1 MYLKVM
7 SAVGPSFDGLNIE
20 EIDVQANITSTNYI
34 ATNDNEQYATTGQNM
49 EIIAAAAAPTFTFR
63 NSSGGITGELKAGKV
78 TLTQPS
84 TLITTSGG
92 LTLENNDTS
101 PALIVRKTAGTNKG
115 VAASITTD
123 SNTSATLNLANEN
136 TSSNVGLQ
144 VLAPNIISTARVQIL
159 LGRDTSNTG
168 NSYSLASVY
177 NTVGIFKRFEIVP
190 FGDTEIFRGYRSNSP
205 STSATTGSVVI
216 PGDLTSSTKV
226 SSKALTLY
234 SSVSG
239 SATLN
244 VPSTIASPYTLTL
257 PNTLGTNGQVL
268 TCGAPSGGVATTSW
282 NDPPLITY
290 SGVYSREITS
300 TQTIGSGGTTGF
312 VIFDAAATVNNTG
325 TIPISVDAGA
335 QYIFRNN
342 ASYTTA
348 YQVSYTVVWLA
359 NNSGTAGAVKQTWI
373 SKNLSFADRY
383 GFSTI
388 GHIPSVSGGIQIAQT
403 QESSATIVL
412 APNETFGIRI
422 YQNTGASQSISAAA
436 SDMTKIQVTQ
446 VQGTVPSSGGGIQ
459 TVSLTSPS
467 SLFSISGSP
476 TSGLNPTLSFTTS
489 TTPTGTGSQ
498 LVLAQSPTLDSTTLT
513 GPTLIT
519 GQAIVIDTSIGKF
532 VESPLIQTTSLFGT
546 LTLTVTDGTSYLFR
560 GTSVGYK
567 VVLPQADLIQN
578 GTIYKLNNAS
588 TQNINVVTFTNS
600 VLYTISPNQI
610 IHVYLV
616 QNTTTAGVWR
626 IIPQLDS
633 NIRSTSTQFKIEAVP
648 LNLKNT
654 TGTGEISIY
663 PSSTQ
668 STNYNFILPTTIG
681 SSGQA
686 LISQGSGQPLSWASV
701 MTQFSTL
708 ALTSTGNTITNSSGT
723 LLTLTGNN
731 NLPLAVVNNHT
742 GTSNNATFF
751 APNLNV
757 GQSSFVWFGK
767 NFNANRNAGYLAYT
781 YQGDASFQN
790 EMAFGFNNSGSG
802 LIVRTPNLPASAGQ
816 GTVIVNGGLSA
827 SSIHST
833 GDITTLATLNANAIS
848 TGQITTTSKITF
860 DKGSGQLRD
869 LTFDYGSAT
878 PTISWGYTGS
888 SDPYSLSYSYE
899 PIYGIGNQH
908 YDWQQVGKQYSF
920 TLQICINIT
929 SCATTIPW
937 LFVDNCAPPIPVCGT
952 YPLNNYAGSNT
963 AFPLGLYI
971 PAM

>member
-1 MYLKVM
+1 M
-7 SAVGPSFDGLNIE
+7 SATGPSFDGLNIE

-63 NSSGGITGELKAGKV
+63 NSFGGITGELKAGKV

-101 PALIVRKTAGTNKG
+101 PALIVQKTAGTNKG
-115 VAASITTD
+115 VAASMTTN
-123 SNTSATLNLANEN
+123 SNTSATLTLTNEN

-144 VLAPNIISTARVQIL
+144 VLAPNTISGARAQIR
-159 LGRDTSNTG
+159 LGRDISNTG
-168 NSYSLASVY
+168 NSYSLGSFY
-177 NTVGIFKRFEIVP
+177 STVEAEKRFEILP
-190 FGDTEIFRGYRSNSP
+190 FGETAIFRGYTGSTA
-205 STSATTGSVVI
+205 STSATTGAVVI

-290 SGVYSREITS
+290 SGVYSRQINANQS
-300 TQTIGSGGTTGF
+300 MTTGVF
-312 VIFDAAATVNNTG
+312 TNLVVWNNAATVNNTG

-335 QYIFRNN
+335 QYIIRNN

-348 YQVSYTVVWLA
+348 YQVSYTIVWKSSA
-359 NNSGTAGAVKQTWI
+359 SGTAGELKQTWI
-373 SKNLSFADRY
+373 SKNLNFDDRY
-383 GFSTI
+383 GLQST
-388 GHIPSVSGGIQIAQT
+388 GHVLNVSQT
-403 QESSATIVL
+403 QASSATIVL
-412 APNETFGIRI
+412 APNEYFGIRC
-422 YQNTGASQSISAAA
+422 YQNTGVSQEILAVA

-459 TVSLTSPS
+459 TVSLTTPS

-476 TSGLNPTLSFTTS
+476 TSGTNPTLSFTTS
-489 TTPTGTGSQ
+489 TAPTGTGSQ
-498 LVLAQSPTLDSTTLT
+498 LVLAQSPTLNSTILT

-546 LTLTVTDGTSYLFR
+546 LTLSFTDGTSYLFR

-600 VLYTISPNQI
+600 ILYTISPNQI
-610 IHVYLV
+610 IHLYLED
-616 QNTTTAGVWR
+616 NSTTAGVWH

-633 NIRSTSTQFKIEAVP
+633 SIRSTSTQFKIDSAKLVLE
-648 LNLKNT
+648 NT
-654 TGTGEISIY
+654 TGTGRISIY

-668 STNYNFILPTTIG
+668 STNYDFILPTTIG
-681 SSGQA
+681 VSGQA
-686 LISQGSGQPLSWASV
+686 LISQGSGQPLSWATV
-701 MTQFSTL
+701 VTQFSTL

-767 NFNANRNAGYLAYT
+767 NFNAARNAGYLAYT
-781 YQGDASFQN
+781 FVGDGSTSN

-802 LIVRTPNLPASAGQ
+802 LIVRNPNLSASAGQ
-816 GTVIVNGGLSA
+816 GTVVVNGGLSA

-848 TGQITTTSKITF
+848 TGQITTTSKIVYQQG
-860 DKGSGQLRD
+860 DQLRD
-869 LTFDYGSAT
+869 LTFDYGSTT
-878 PTISWGYTGS
+878 PTFSYGYNS
-888 SDPYSLSYSYE
+888 LLDPYNINYSY
-899 PIYGIGNQH
+899 PTIPTIGNQH
-908 YDWQQVGKQYSF
+908 YDWQKVGKQYSF
-920 TLQICINIT
+920 SLQIKVEIT
-929 SCATTIPW
+929 SNATSVPLLYIA
-937 LFVDNCAPPIPVCGT
+937 NCNPPVPACGSYIENS
-952 YPLNNYAGSNT
+952 YPDGPQVP
-963 AFPLGLYI
+963 FPMGVYI
-971 PAM
+971 PAV